1 MKETDFT
8 TYYER
13 TMDDSFIS
21 KVLNDYP
28 WLINSCIDDSFLILH
43 T

>member
-8 TYYER
+8 TYYDR

-21 KVLNDYP
+21 KVLSDYP
-28 WLINSCIDDSFLILH
+28 WPV
-43 T
+43 